1 MSRRKGISVAMSPYL
16 GSQDA
21 LRHSP
26 SPRRRQ
32 APLASGR
39 ARRIPCPGASRRIAA
54 ERSGGKMAD
63 IPVRSEVAGIVARV
77 AAVVGR
83 RVAEG
88 DEMIIVEAMKM
99 ELPVLAPAAG
109 IVAAIFV
116 AEGEAVSEG
125 QATPSAAGSDSR
137 KSWRHEAV
145 PPLAYM
151 TVAVTGQP

>member
-77 AAVVGR
+77 TAVVGR

-88 DEMIIVEAMKM
+88 DEVIILEAMKM

-116 AEGEAVSEG
+116 A
-125 QATPSAAGSDSR
+125 ATSAAGTAPRRSAR
-137 KSWRHEAV
+137 RATPRRAPRAATAGRAAATRGCRQWR
-145 PPLAYM
+145 
-151 TVAVTGQP
+151 T